1 MSDSFGFVFFFSDEM
16 IHDRRKEQQKASKRG
31 PKKASNADRSIA
43 TGKAKREAAMKARRG
58 LSQTKKPNAME
69 VEREV
74 YRQSR
79 KSATAKKKVEKKATG
94 GRIAPNSSLRSKKK
108 KAKVDPPAAIFG
120 GRTPSKKAVEA
131 AVKGMKEAG
140 FQIPAGHQLVMTF
153 VPTVVPENATK
164 SPKIKNAGKK
174 DSGKGKNSGTP
185 KKGKG
190 RAKK

>member
-1 MSDSFGFVFFFSDEM
+1 MPLMVPKSGVSFSVGT
-16 IHDRRKEQQKASKRG
+16 QNAS
-31 PKKASNADRSIA
+31 SNSAE
-43 TGKAKREAAMKARRG
+43 GKTLGMYPTISSLRPDLGR
-58 LSQTKKPNAME
+58 NC
-69 VEREV
+69 REV